1 MGSKCKNLLKDF
13 WFIPVTVLIISGI
26 LISGFRLCFTIGESM
41 VPTLSNREPLLL
53 STHEKTPERYD
64 IIVFKKYS
72 GESLIKRVI
81 GLPGEKIQIKDNVI
95 YINDSPIEDAVDVK
109 MRDYGYLKDPIVLGE
124 NEYFAMGD
132 NRNFSSDC
140 RAFGPIT
147 QDQIVGTVICRL
159 PSFEIL

>member
-64 IIVFKKYS
+64 IIVFKKDL
-72 GESLIKRVI
+72 GESLIKRVMI
-81 GLPGEKIQIKDNVI
+81 IMIPKQPLRPQKPKLQIFIQ
-95 YINDSPIEDAVDVK
+95 
-109 MRDYGYLKDPIVLGE
+109 M
-124 NEYFAMGD
+124 
-132 NRNFSSDC
+132 
-140 RAFGPIT
+140 
-147 QDQIVGTVICRL
+147 
-159 PSFEIL
+159 ILN